1 MILRPPIMSQGEKLR
16 TLATPHSYG
25 PSMGVDLYVGKKKMG
40 DSCMKSSEFIGC
52 DSFQLS
58 P

>member
-1 MILRPPIMSQGEKLR
+1 MSQGEKLR